1 MGGINDFIK
10 SKISIS
16 KYTAKIKIYQHKK
29 LEPVGISLYA
39 RSATVPSLFIV
50 AKLKFEMR
58 SNDEIVSLSF
68 QKMSGNASAELMIL

>member
-16 KYTAKIKIYQHKK
+16 EYTAKIKIHWHKK

-39 RSATVPSLFIV
+39 FSTAQEVCS
-50 AKLKFEMR
+50 KL
-58 SNDEIVSLSF
+58 
-68 QKMSGNASAELMIL
+68 